1 MDNAGPLNSDRVD
14 ALVNAT
20 FRLNNLLLSE
30 RDHLVRDLGL
40 TSSRWQILEA
50 IHQRPHCATASAVA
64 RQLGLSR
71 QGVQRVIN
79 DLEQLGMLASR
90 QDPNDRR
97 GHLIVL
103 RNKGIAALI
112 EAGKRQAEWSESLS
126 HGEAAGVKR
135 EAAELQ
141 QVLASFLG
149 EPAPPITKT
158 EVPSPMMG
166 ASVAISARPAR
177 TKSKA
182 IRAFE
187 SVQDHI
193 LAQIKSARLQPG
205 SKLPAE
211 RELAASLGI
220 GRSAV
225 REALRSLEISG
236 VLRFER
242 GSNGGAFVREGGPD
256 GLIASIRAML
266 ILGRLPLT
274 DLLEVRASLLGQCA
288 RLGTE
293 RATAADL
300 DRLERNIDELEDR
313 ILTVEDQMASIAPAT
328 EFYRLAARSAH
339 NPLMVMIVDAMA
351 DLVAEMLTSLHHW
364 PRLDTA
370 AIEARRQMVAAMRA
384 GRADDA
390 ERVIRQH
397 SHDTNRL
404 LLRYEKTLNA
414 VD

>member
-1 MDNAGPLNSDRVD
+1 MGKPEPPIATPIST
-14 ALVNAT
+14 LVNAT
-20 FRLNNLLLSE
+20 FRLSNVLLSE
-30 RDHLVRDLGL
+30 RDDLVRDLGL
-40 TSSRWQILEA
+40 TSARWLVLEA
-50 IHQRPHCATASAVA
+50 VNDCRPRATASAVA

-71 QGVQRVIN
+71 QGVQRVVN
-79 DLEQLGMLASR
+79 DLEQLGMLTCR
-90 QDPNDRR
+90 QNPADRR
-97 GHLIVL
+97 GQLIVL
-103 RNKGIAALI
+103 EEKGTAALTK
-112 EAGKRQAEWSESLS
+112 AAWRQAEWGAKFMHGDGSGIRSEL
-126 HGEAAGVKR
+126 AQ
-135 EAAELQ
+135 LQ
-141 QVLASFLG
+141 RVLASVG
-149 EPAPPITKT
+149 REAQPTPAQSDGQRPATA
-158 EVPSPMMG
+158 V
-166 ASVAISARPAR
+166 SVAIP
-177 TKSKA
+177 TIPKQSKPKA
-182 IRAFE
+182 VRAFE
-187 SVQDHI
+187 GVQTYI
-193 LAQIKSARLQPG
+193 LGEIKSGRLVTG

-211 RELAASLGI
+211 RELAVSLGI

-256 GLIASIRAML
+256 GLTASIRAML

-293 RATAADL
+293 RATNADL
-300 DRLERNIDELEDR
+300 DALERNIDELEHR

-364 PRLDTA
+364 PRLDAA